1 VDRRGRVTVP
11 GETSATADTGGTGG
25 GVVERIAPRTLGRD
39 FRWLWGTSIVTNLGD
54 GALLAAGPLLV
65 TTITR
70 EPFAIAASVFLQQLP
85 WVLIGIPAGAFI
97 DRHDR
102 RRLSM
107 LVNLLRTLVLGGLA
121 VTVATGTVS
130 LPVIYVAVF
139 LIGTAETFAD
149 NAGSALVATTVPK
162 PSLGIANARL
172 SGTSIVANQLV
183 GPPLGAFLFALA
195 MAIPFA
201 LDAVCALAGAVLVSR
216 IASRPLPAVAP
227 EDRHLRREMADG
239 MRWLWRNPPIRALFL
254 TILLFN
260 VTFGAAMS
268 VYVLLAKERLGLDDV
283 GYGVLITVGAI
294 GGLIGSAAYGRLERR
309 FSLATLM
316 RVGLGLETI
325 THLVLATTTSI
336 LVAGATMTLFGIHE
350 VVWGTTSTTV
360 RQRAVPS
367 RLLGR
372 VTSVYMMGMFGG
384 TVVGGIIGGL
394 IAQIFGVTGPF
405 WFGFIG
411 SAALLA
417 LIWRT
422 LDDIAHAPAAAEES

>member
-1 VDRRGRVTVP
+1 VTVP
-11 GETSATADTGGTGG
+11 EQSATSASGIRG
-25 GVVERIAPRTLGRD
+25 GVVERIAPGALGRD
-39 FRWLWGTSIVTNLGD
+39 FRWLWGASLATNLGD

-102 RRLSM
+102 RRLSI
-107 LVNLLRTLVLGGLA
+107 LVNLLRTLVLTGLA
-121 VTVATGTVS
+121 LTIATGTVS
-130 LPVIYVAVF
+130 LPVIFVAVF

-149 NAGSALVATTVPK
+149 NAGGALMATTVPK
-162 PSLGIANARL
+162 AGLGVANARL
-172 SGTSIVANQLV
+172 SGTNIVANQLV
-183 GPPLGAFLFALA
+183 GPPIGAFLFALA
-195 MAIPFA
+195 MAVPFA

-216 IASRPLPAVAP
+216 IAARPVPAVAP
-227 EDRHLRREMADG
+227 EDRHLRREIADG
-239 MRWLWRNPPIRALFL
+239 MRWLWRHPPVRALFL

-294 GGLIGSAAYGRLERR
+294 GGLIGSAAYGSLERR

-316 RVGLGLETI
+316 RIGLGLETV
-325 THLVLATTTSI
+325 THLVLATTTSV
-336 LVAGATMTLFGIHE
+336 LVAAATMTLFGIHE

-372 VTSVYMMGMFGG
+372 VTSVYMLGVFGG
-384 TVVGGIIGGL
+384 TVVGGLIGGV
-394 IAQIFGVTGPF
+394 IAQLWGVTAPF
-405 WFGFIG
+405 WFAFIG

-417 LIWRT
+417 VIWRT
-422 LDDIAHAPAAAEES
+422 LDDIAHAPAAEEQPLTT

>member
-1 VDRRGRVTVP
+1 VTEP
-11 GETSATADTGGTGG
+11 EQASTAAGGFRG
-25 GVVERIAPRTLGRD
+25 GVVERLAPRALGRD
-39 FRWLWGTSIVTNLGD
+39 FRWLWSASTVTNLGD

-102 RRLSM
+102 RRLSI

-121 VTVATGTVS
+121 LTVATETVS
-130 LPVIYVAVF
+130 LPVIFVAVF

-162 PSLGIANARL
+162 PSLGVANARL
-172 SGTSIVANQLV
+172 SGTNIVTNQLL
-183 GPPLGAFLFALA
+183 GPPLGAFLFAFA
-195 MAIPFA
+195 MAFPFA

-216 IASRPLPAVAP
+216 IASRPAPAVAR
-227 EDRHLRREMADG
+227 EDRHLRREIADG
-239 MRWLWRNPPIRALFL
+239 MRWLWRHPPIRALFL

-268 VYVLLAKERLGLDDV
+268 VFVLLAKERLGLEDV
-283 GYGVLITVGAI
+283 GYGLLITVGAV

-316 RVGLGLETI
+316 RAGLALETV
-325 THLVLATTTSI
+325 THLILATSTSA
-336 LVAGATMTLFGIHE
+336 LVVGATMLLFGIHE
-350 VVWGTTSTTV
+350 IVWGTTSTTV
-360 RQRAVPS
+360 RQRTVPT
-367 RLLGR
+367 RLMGR
-372 VTSVYMMGMFGG
+372 VTSVYMLGLFGG
-384 TVVGGIIGGL
+384 TVVGGLIGGV
-394 IAQIFGVTGPF
+394 IAQAFGVTAPF
-405 WFGFIG
+405 WFAFIG

-417 LIWRT
+417 VIWRT
-422 LDDIAHAPAAAEES
+422 LEDIAHAPAAEDELVP